1 MDSLNTVKDTIVS
14 AMNTLDTK
22 QKDKIT
28 TDENEEEI
36 DEDEDIDEDE
46 NEDNDGDNEDENDEE
61 NEDEN
66 DEENDENDEDEEEND
81 EDEEDNEEEEEE
93 EDMDNSVDHIDKN
106 NKEKA
111 TNNKILKAKLKSNI
125 INIDD
130 ELFED
135 ESDDGD
141 YNVDDFDENIEYK
154 EFQTDHVND
163 YIQYNY
169 PEKQQCSL
177 EEMYELLDVKRNKQ
191 NVIYD
196 PNHTTIPILTKYERS
211 RILGTRAAQLN
222 DGSEPYIK
230 IPSHI
235 VDSYVIA
242 EKELK
247 EKALPF
253 IISRPLPNGRIEYWR
268 LSDLEILHE

>member
-1 MDSLNTVKDTIVS
+1 
-14 AMNTLDTK
+14 MNVVLLLV
-22 QKDKIT
+22 
-28 TDENEEEI
+28 DENDDDDNEN
-36 DEDEDIDEDE
+36 DDDE
-46 NEDNDGDNEDENDEE
+46 NDDEDNDDET
-61 NEDEN
+61 
-66 DEENDENDEDEEEND
+66 
-81 EDEEDNEEEEEE
+81 
-93 EDMDNSVDHIDKN
+93 
-106 NKEKA
+106 NK
-111 TNNKILKAKLKSNI
+111 TSNNKILKAKLKSNNVNI
-125 INIDD
+125 EDKLFEDDSDEEDYNIDD
-130 ELFED
+130 
-135 ESDDGD
+135 
-141 YNVDDFDENIEYK
+141 
-154 EFQTDHVND
+154 
-163 YIQYNY
+163 YIRYNY

-177 EEMYELLDVKRNKQ
+177 EEMYTVLDVKRNKD
-191 NVIYD
+191 NVIED
-196 PNHTTIPILTKYERS
+196 PNHTTLSILTKYERA